1 MICLSRSDL
10 GAVALLCALTEARQ
24 PPPVDLG
31 LVETP
36 VIEPP
41 QFRGSLAMKKSYV
54 CDASRPASTTNLRET
69 RMFGTITC
77 TCFRGTLAMT
87 WGMKNYVR
95 KSIIKTVNM

>member
-1 MICLSRSDL
+1 MICFSRSDL

-69 RMFGTITC
+69 LNRPVVAGNHA
-77 TCFRGTLAMT
+77 TL
-87 WGMKNYVR
+87 WHSLR
-95 KSIIKTVNM
+95 